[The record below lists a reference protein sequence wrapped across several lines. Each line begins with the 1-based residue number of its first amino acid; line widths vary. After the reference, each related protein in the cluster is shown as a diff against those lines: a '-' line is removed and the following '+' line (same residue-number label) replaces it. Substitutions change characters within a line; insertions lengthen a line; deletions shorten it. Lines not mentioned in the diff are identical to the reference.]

1 MQTADFT
8 IFTRVL
14 HNEDPLSQPPKTE
27 RQKIQRDKT
36 VKKAKKKTNCSEKF
50 LRYTIVRIYSDFSSI
65 VLQNGE
71 GIIEMT
77 ADVSNLT
84 WFHEAHVGIY

>member
-14 HNEDPLSQPPKTE
+14 HNEDPLSQPPKTG

-36 VKKAKKKTNCSEKF
+36 VKKQKKKQIAVKNF
-50 LRYTIVRIYSDFSSI
+50 
-65 VLQNGE
+65 
-71 GIIEMT
+71 
-77 ADVSNLT
+77 
-84 WFHEAHVGIY
+84 

>member
-14 HNEDPLSQPPKTE
+14 HNEDPLSQPPKTG

-36 VKKAKKKTNCSEKF
+36 VKKAKKNKLQWKIF
-50 LRYTIVRIYSDFSSI
+50 KIYDSQDI
-65 VLQNGE
+65 
-71 GIIEMT
+71 
-77 ADVSNLT
+77 
-84 WFHEAHVGIY
+84 